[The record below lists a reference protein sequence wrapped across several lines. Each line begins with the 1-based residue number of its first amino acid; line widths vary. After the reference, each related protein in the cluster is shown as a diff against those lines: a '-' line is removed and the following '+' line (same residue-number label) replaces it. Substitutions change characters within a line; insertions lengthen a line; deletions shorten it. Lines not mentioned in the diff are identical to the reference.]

1 MNKFLRHLLDKIM
14 SYLGLGPSDK
24 ELELDRICDEEN
36 QKVYRQLEFDLEAIS
51 KGDEGKESI

>member
-1 MNKFLRHLLDKIM
+1 MKKYLDHLFDKIV
-14 SYLGLGPSDK
+14 SYLGFGPSDE
-24 ELELDRICDEEN
+24 ELELDFICDEEN